1 MTAKLSDPI
10 FHNEDA
16 ARAHF
21 EALRWPDGRVCP
33 HCGTVDNS
41 VLLKGKSTRPGLYK
55 CRDCRKPF
63 TATLGTVYEKS
74 HIPLHKWLLAT
85 HLMCASKK
93 GISATQLHRELG
105 FGSYRTAWFMAHR
118 IREAMRPAGA
128 SEPMGGEGKTV
139 EADETYYGKVAKPR
153 MQTRDRGAFKGSRMG
168 RGPANKNAVISLVER
183 GGKVRSFHVDT
194 ANRATVEK
202 IVAENI
208 AKETRLH
215 TDESHL
221 YAKSKVPTLVAK
233 HETVRHSA
241 DEYVRGDVH
250 SNSVEGFFSVF
261 KRGMRGV
268 YQKCDEKHLHRY
280 LAEYDFRFNH
290 RAALGVNDTE
300 RTDAAIAGTVG
311 KRLTYHQTNGR

>member
-21 EALRWPDGRVCP
+21 EALRWADGRVCP

-41 VLLKGKSTRPGLYK
+41 VLLKGKSTRAGLYK

-63 TATLGTVYEKS
+63 TATLGTVYERS

-118 IREAMRPAGA
+118 IREAMRPIGDLP
-128 SEPMGGEGKTV
+128 PMGGEGATV
-139 EADETYYGKVAKPR
+139 EMDETYHGQVAKPR
-153 MQTRDRGAFKGSRMG
+153 NHSTTGKPFKGSRKG
-168 RGPANKNAVISLVER
+168 RGPANKRPVIALVER
-183 GGKVRSFHVDT
+183 GGKARSFHVD
-194 ANRATVEK
+194 RADKHTVTK
-202 IVAENI
+202 LIRENI
-208 AKETRLH
+208 SRESRLN
-215 TDESHL
+215 TDESAL
-221 YAKSKVPTLVAK
+221 YNSAALYVAK
-233 HETVRHSA
+233 HETVTHSA
-241 DEYVRGDVH
+241 DEYVCGDVH
-250 SNSVEGFFSVF
+250 SNSVEGYFSVF

-268 YQKCDEKHLHRY
+268 YQHCDEKHLHRY

-300 RTDAAIAGTVG
+300 RTDAAVTGAIGR
-311 KRLTYHQTNGR
+311 RLTYHQTNGR